1 MSATAE
7 QIILDSNE
15 RNITPSD
22 SDLESLQLELRQAN
36 KLKDTQRVIQIFD
49 SHVVKVT
56 EKFGKRTQSF
66 MLNLALLNDKPVRIR
81 NIQPKFLIST
91 LGLAFIS
98 YLTWFLKSKGIGFLS
113 SSYVY
118 AVIALL
124 ATGTIITAIL
134 AVRSFT
140 NSWVFETSRGR
151 IPLITLFHNHPDK
164 QQFQQFISEMI
175 NHIVMA
181 RSEIRLSESQL
192 MPLAVG
198 EHRRL
203 KDEGIISND
212 QYESA
217 KARILRN

>member
-36 KLKDTQRVIQIFD
+36 KLKDAQRVIQIFD

-98 YLTWFLKSKGIGFLS
+98 YLTWF
-113 SSYVY
+113 
-118 AVIALL
+118 
-124 ATGTIITAIL
+124 
-134 AVRSFT
+134 
-140 NSWVFETSRGR
+140 
-151 IPLITLFHNHPDK
+151 
-164 QQFQQFISEMI
+164 
-175 NHIVMA
+175 
-181 RSEIRLSESQL
+181 
-192 MPLAVG
+192 
-198 EHRRL
+198 
-203 KDEGIISND
+203 
-212 QYESA
+212 
-217 KARILRN
+217 